1 MSIIGRYITI
11 RGGTIIGP
19 PPPPPSLDP
28 DAVAFLSA
36 AGITDPTIES
46 AVNTLVVDLKGY
58 SIWTKM
64 KAIYPFVGGTAS
76 THKWNLINPLDTN
89 AAFRLTFN
97 GGWTHSANGA
107 LPNGTNGYAETYF
120 NISSGFT
127 TANRGSAGGY
137 WRTPTPNVG
146 GYLFGINDPVLSIS
160 SRFWIRT
167 IGTAMDHYAG
177 GAILLRESG
186 VTDFSGF
193 RAMSRVA
200 SNNLFAIKKDG
211 SFITVTTNIFTG
223 FSNRTLPFAAVNQ
236 SGVFASFSTSQI
248 AFGYISDDITQTE
261 MTDLRT
267 AVQAFQ
273 TTLSRQV

>member
-19 PPPPPSLDP
+19 SPQSTSLDP

-89 AAFRLTFN
+89 AAFRLVFN
-97 GGWTHSANGA
+97 GGWTHDSLGIKMN
-107 LPNGTNGYAETYF
+107 NTNTYAETF
-120 NISSGFT
+120 VTSTNGNDRAISAYLTQRIDGAQSVVLGAWNSGMIGIRAGNSNDTFHNNSGT
-127 TANRGSAGGY
+127 TGKTI
-137 WRTPTPNVG
+137 TPTT
-146 GYLFGINDPVLSIS
+146 IDPFLGN
-160 SRFWIRT
+160 SR
-167 IGTAMDHYAG
+167 TATN
-177 GAILLRESG
+177 SW
-186 VTDFSGF
+186 
-193 RAMSRVA
+193 
-200 SNNLFAIKKDG
+200 FAQNG
-211 SFITVTTNIFTG
+211 NNIFTNYTDA
-223 FSNRTLPFAAVNQ
+223 SPAVTRTLQIGTFNGTTWRGNHQV
-236 SGVFASFSTSQI
+236 GFVHISTSL
-248 AFGYISDDITQTE
+248 TQSE

-267 AVQAFQ
+267 AVNTFQ